1 MKIVEVRAKTVRV
14 ETNSFN
20 ARGARV
26 NSAATVLAAITDVV
40 RNGKPVIGYSYSA
53 TGFQPPTHQLNERF
67 IPKVLAMGEGE
78 LNLDARHFDPA
89 ATLAALKK
97 GEKLGGDGERATAV
111 GTIECALWDVV
122 AKLAQVPVYQL
133 IADRYRGGQVDTR
146 VECYVGG
153 GWYSP
158 DKGVAELRDEVKK
171 YLDMGYRTVKIKVG
185 GLSVAED
192 LKRVD
197 AALAVLGSPDRLAV
211 DANSALSPQARPEI
225 AAALKPY
232 GLRWFEEPCHPN
244 DYHGNSEFVALYGN
258 PVATGENQFS
268 IEELAN
274 LARYGGMRP
283 GTDLLQWDLPH
294 AYGVHEAANIIQML
308 AGFGWTPGSMIP
320 HGGNQISLNASAGFG
335 FGACE
340 AYPDVFGVLSGYAD
354 ALDVVDGYITI
365 GQWEGFGFEGQ
376 AGLFARMQELV
387 PEYA

>member
-14 ETNSFN
+14 ETNMFN

-67 IPKVLAMGEGE
+67 IPKLLAMGDGD
-78 LNLDARHFDPA
+78 LNIDPRHFDPA
-89 ATLAALKK
+89 ATLKALTK

-111 GTIECALWDVV
+111 GTIECAIWDAV
-122 AKLAQVPVYQL
+122 AKLAQVPVYKL
-133 IADRYRGGQVDTR
+133 IADRYRNGEVTNK

-158 DKGVAELRDEVKK
+158 DKGVDDLRDEVKK

-185 GLSVAED
+185 GKALAED

-197 AALAVLGSPDRLAV
+197 AALAVVGSPDRLAV
-211 DANSALSPQARPEI
+211 DANSGLSAERRPEI
-225 AAALKPY
+225 AAALKGY
-232 GLRWFEEPCHPN
+232 KLRWFEEPCHPN
-244 DYHGNSEFVALYGN
+244 DYHGNSEFIAQYEN

-268 IEELAN
+268 IEELSN

-283 GTDLLQWDLPH
+283 GKDLLQWDLPH
-294 AYGVHEAANIIQML
+294 AYGVHEAANIIEML
-308 AGFGWTPGSMIP
+308 AGFGWSPKSMIP

-354 ALDVVDGYITI
+354 KLEVVDGFLTI
-365 GQWEGFGFEGQ
+365 GEWEGFGFEGQ
-376 AGLFARMQELV
+376 AGLFAKMQELV
-387 PEYA
+387 PEHA